1 MKQRK
6 ACFYCASA
14 SLFGPLPLSLE
25 EIHVLVSSLSLFF
38 FLFSRG
44 QTLRG
49 KETLPEHVLADEH
62 HIRVQG
68 QKAYVTTTV
77 GKNCILGV
85 QAVDKADTE
94 TLKAGLKPSR
104 KKPKP

>member
-25 EIHVLVSSLSLFF
+25 EITCIGIVSFLSFSSYSLV
-38 FLFSRG
+38 G
-44 QTLRG
+44 TTLRQ

-77 GKNCILGV
+77 GKKLHFRC
-85 QAVDKADTE
+85 
-94 TLKAGLKPSR
+94 PSC
-104 KKPKP
+104 